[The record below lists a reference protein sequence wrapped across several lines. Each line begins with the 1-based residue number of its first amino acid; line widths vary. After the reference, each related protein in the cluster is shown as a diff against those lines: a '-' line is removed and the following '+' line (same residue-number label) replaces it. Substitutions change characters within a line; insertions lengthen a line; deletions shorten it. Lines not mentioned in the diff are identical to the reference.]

1 MDIGTQK
8 SQLTSDDQEL
18 AKVLA
23 GITDE
28 PAAAAPVEDMTLPS
42 LDGIPTVQPE
52 ADEDD
57 KKTDV
62 PESAATPVEE
72 APAPELPVVE
82 APTLPTPPAVT
93 APTGDLGDIKSNAL
107 NELRPLV
114 DKLSLSPEEMFD
126 AYLLLIRSTDDK
138 SLIEPA
144 YKAAHEITDE
154 ARKAKALL
162 EIVKEIDYLNNLGQ

>member
-8 SQLTSDDQEL
+8 SQVTSDDQEL

-23 GITDE
+23 GITDQPDESATPLDTALPSLEGIPTVTPE
-28 PAAAAPVEDMTLPS
+28 PDEDDKKAEAPAAEAPAAAPVEEP
-42 LDGIPTVQPE
+42 VAPE
-52 ADEDD
+52 
-57 KKTDV
+57 
-62 PESAATPVEE
+62 TPVLPPVVA
-72 APAPELPVVE
+72 APAP
-82 APTLPTPPAVT
+82 A
-93 APTGDLGDIKSNAL
+93 GDLSDIKTNAL
-107 NELRPLV
+107 SELRPLV

-154 ARKAKALL
+154 ARRAKSLL
-162 EIVKEIDYLNNLGQ
+162 EIVKEIDYLSNLGA